1 MIEWGDVYYIVQS
14 IEGALF
20 WVYIR
25 NLYGTLEGSPLK
37 IRDGPKSS
45 IDAHMSKQ
53 YYKDSHIISPLAGI
67 RLQVRESIC

>member
-37 IRDGPKSS
+37 IMDGPKSS
-45 IDAHMSKQ
+45 IDARMSK
-53 YYKDSHIISPLAGI
+53 
-67 RLQVRESIC
+67 